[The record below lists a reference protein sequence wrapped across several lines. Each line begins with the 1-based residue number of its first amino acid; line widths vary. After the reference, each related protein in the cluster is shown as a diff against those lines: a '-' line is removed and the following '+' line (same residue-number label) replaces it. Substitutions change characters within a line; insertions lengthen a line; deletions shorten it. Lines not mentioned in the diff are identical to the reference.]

1 MGARWFEFSVGML
14 LFKFANG
21 RGAVAGL
28 KGHSAKSSAGQNGID
43 AGARKMKFA
52 SIEWPWKSSGSGS
65 LVKPD
70 FSAALQMG
78 GDWRTKIQAK

>member
-52 SIEWPWKSSGSGS
+52 SIEWPWKSPGSGS
-65 LVKPD
+65 FVKPD
-70 FSAALQMG
+70 FSVAPQMG
-78 GDWRTKIQAK
+78 VVWSANI